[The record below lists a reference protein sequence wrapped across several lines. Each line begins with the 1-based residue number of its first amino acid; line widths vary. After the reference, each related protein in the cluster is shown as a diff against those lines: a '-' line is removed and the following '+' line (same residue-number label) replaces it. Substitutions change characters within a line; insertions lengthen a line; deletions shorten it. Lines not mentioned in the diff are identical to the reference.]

1 VLFAVL
7 FFVLTPYDKLAFEPR
22 FLLPALNIAFL
33 TGVSV
38 LVAFLAARSYLWG
51 ESAAVLLLG
60 CGMLAFGA
68 ASAFAALNHP
78 SGRLGR

>member
-1 VLFAVL
+1 
-7 FFVLTPYDKLAFEPR
+7 
-22 FLLPALNIAFL
+22 
-33 TGVSV
+33 V